1 MGCAKTHR
9 VGLFSPVLEHV
20 WAVSMDFSLRL
31 GEFQDL
37 PPVTAL
43 NAWSPGAEIYLRE
56 WGALSPNVRVAQA
69 A

>member
-1 MGCAKTHR
+1 MGCAKTRR
-9 VGLFSPVLEHV
+9 VGLFLPVREHT
-20 WAVSMDFSLRL
+20 SMNTSLRL